1 MALWKH
7 RGLRGGGKKQ
17 VGRKKRGNGRRKRKC
32 AKSRKV
38 YGGVGR
44 NTVVP
49 GGKLPP
55 SIVTTKIGS
64 GEFTRR
70 VPI

>member
-1 MALWKH
+1 MALWKN
-7 RGLRGGGKKQ
+7 RGAGRGGGRKTRRRRRIMR
-17 VGRKKRGNGRRKRKC
+17 GRKRRHVQ
-32 AKSRKV
+32 SR
-38 YGGVGR
+38 GVGR

-49 GGKLPP
+49 GGKLPR
-55 SIVTTKIGS
+55 SIVTSKIGS

>member
-1 MALWKH
+1 MVLWKH
-7 RGLRGGGKKQ
+7 RGVSGKRGGRRRKRGGKK
-17 VGRKKRGNGRRKRKC
+17 RTRT
-32 AKSRKV
+32 
-38 YGGVGR
+38 YTGGIGR

-49 GGKLPP
+49 GGKIPR
-55 SIVTTKIGS
+55 SIVTSKIGS

>member
-1 MALWKH
+1 MALWKN
-7 RGLRGGGKKQ
+7 RSGA
-17 VGRKKRGNGRRKRKC
+17 GRKRQGRRRKRG
-32 AKSRKV
+32 RKGTRT
-38 YGGVGR
+38 YSNAIGR

-49 GGKLPP
+49 GGKIPR
-55 SIVTTKIGS
+55 SIVTSKIGS

>member
-1 MALWKH
+1 MAQWKY
-7 RGLRGGGKKQ
+7 RGVGRGKKRTKR
-17 VGRKKRGNGRRKRKC
+17 GRKKKC
-32 AKSRKV
+32 VKPKT
-38 YGGVGR
+38 YTTGVAR

-49 GGKLPP
+49 GGKLPR